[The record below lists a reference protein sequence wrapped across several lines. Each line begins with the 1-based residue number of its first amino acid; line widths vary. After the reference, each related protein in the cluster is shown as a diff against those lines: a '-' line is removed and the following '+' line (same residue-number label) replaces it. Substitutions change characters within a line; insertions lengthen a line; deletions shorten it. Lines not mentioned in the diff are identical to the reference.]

1 MPGIKVL
8 IADDHALV
16 RMGLR
21 LLISSIRDLT
31 LVGEAKDG
39 EDAVRL
45 ALRLHPDV
53 IVMDLLMPRKD
64 GIEATREIRQKM
76 PDVQVVILTSNNTS
90 DGLAHALRSGANGAV
105 LKSETESELV
115 TAIRAVARGERYVT
129 EEISN
134 QIADDPPVGNLSPR
148 QLDVLA
154 SVTRGLSNADIAR
167 ELGISEVTVKTHV
180 ATIFEKLGV
189 ANRVEAAA
197 IALRKQLLKS

>member
-21 LLISSIRDLT
+21 LLISSIKDLT

-39 EDAVRL
+39 EDAVQL
-45 ALRLHPDV
+45 ALRMHPDV
-53 IVMDLLMPRKD
+53 VVMDLLMPRKD

-90 DGLAHALRSGANGAV
+90 DGLAHAVRSGANGAV

-129 EEISN
+129 EEINN
-134 QIADDPPVGNLSPR
+134 QIADDPPIGNLSPR

-189 ANRVEAAA
+189 TNRVEAAA